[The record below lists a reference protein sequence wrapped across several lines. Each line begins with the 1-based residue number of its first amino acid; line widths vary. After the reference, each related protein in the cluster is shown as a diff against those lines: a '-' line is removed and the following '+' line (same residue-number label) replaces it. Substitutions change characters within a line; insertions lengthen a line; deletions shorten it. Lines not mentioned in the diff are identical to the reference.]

1 MIFAI
6 LLKTK
11 QLDLKHLI
19 YIIIFCLSI
28 SAYSQNYY
36 LKITGSSKSE
46 NQIIDSI
53 NYNTKHPNIKSLNK
67 EITIIS
73 EKLTK
78 IGFLDNKPL
87 ETKQENDST
96 YTSKIELKN
105 RIKEIHIYIGINN
118 SFFNSTQV
126 KNDSLILPYYEIE
139 NFLNQKIIEA
149 EKKGFALS
157 KIKFENI
164 KRKNSIIY
172 ADLNF
177 KSEKKRTVN
186 SIILSQINPEEK
198 SFFPKGHLKQLNKK
212 YLNKTF
218 NQETVK
224 ELYNDINSFEFIT
237 QTKYPQ
243 ILFTNDS
250 TKIYVYVEKRSANTF
265 DGYIGFSND
274 ENKKTTLNGY
284 LDLALLNTLHA
295 GEQFSLYWKSDGNQQ
310 KTFNTRIEIPY
321 IFNSSLGIKAQL
333 NIFKQDS
340 TFQNTKTAIDLGY
353 YLNYNSKIYLGYQS
367 TESSDIQ
374 NTNNSTISDYKNS
387 YITSSLEYKKIDYSN
402 NLLPKKAYVNFILGY
417 GKRNTNN
424 TPETADSS
432 PQAYVNGNFSYNFEL
447 NKKNYININ
456 TQSYYLKSKNY
467 ITNELFRFGGINSIR
482 GFSENS
488 LQANFTSMLLT
499 EYRYLISKNLY
510 INSILDYAIY
520 QDLTNSQNPDKIKNL
535 TGIGIGTNIQT
546 ISGLLRI
553 NLTNGGTKLKE
564 IQLFN
569 TIVNICYNVKF

>member
-1 MIFAI
+1 MKHI
-6 LLKTK
+6 L
-11 QLDLKHLI
+11 
-19 YIIIFCLSI
+19 YIIILCI
-28 SAYSQNYY
+28 SSSCYSQNFY
-36 LKITGSSKSE
+36 LKITGSGNTE
-46 NQIIDSI
+46 NKIIDSLD
-53 NYNTKHPNIKSLNK
+53 YTKKHPNIKSLNK
-67 EITIIS
+67 ETTIIS

-78 IGFLDNKPL
+78 IGFLDHKTQQL
-87 ETKQENDST
+87 EQINDST
-96 YTSKIELKN
+96 YTLIIDLKK

-118 SFFNSTQV
+118 LFFELEKRQKDT
-126 KNDSLILPYYEIE
+126 IIIPYQEVE
-139 NFLNQKIIEA
+139 NFLNQKIADA

-157 KIKFENI
+157 KIKLENI
-164 KRKNSIIY
+164 RRENLIIY

-186 SIILSQINPEEK
+186 SIILTQINLEEK
-198 SFFPKGHLKQLNKK
+198 KYFPKGHLKQLNKK

-224 ELYNDINSFEFIT
+224 ELYDDISNFEFVN

-250 TKIYVYVEKRSANTF
+250 TKIYTYIEKRKANTF

-274 ENKKTTLNGY
+274 ENKKTTINGY
-284 LDLALLNTLHA
+284 LDITLINTLHA

-310 KTFNTRIEIPY
+310 KTFNTKLEIPY
-321 IFNSSLGIKAQL
+321 IFQSPLGIKAQL

-353 YLNYNSKIYLGYQS
+353 YISYNSKIYLGYQS

-374 NTNNSTISDYKNS
+374 NINNATISDYKNS
-387 YITSSLEYKKIDYSN
+387 YITSTLEYKKTDYIN
-402 NLLPKKAYVNFILGY
+402 NLFPKKASLNFMIGY

-424 TPETADSS
+424 NPETAKSS
-432 PQAYVNGNFSYNFEL
+432 PQFSTNFNLFYNFEL
-447 NKKNYININ
+447 NKKNFIFINSQN
-456 TQSYYLKSKNY
+456 LYLKSKNY

-482 GFSENS
+482 GFTENS
-488 LQANFTSMLLT
+488 LQGNLTAMLLT
-499 EYRYLISKNLY
+499 EYRYVVSSNLY

-546 ISGLLRI
+546 ANGLLRI
-553 NLTNGGTKLKE
+553 NLTNGGTKLQE